1 MSNPPITREALAIRA
16 ADAAAA
22 WMNEPDA
29 KKSLPLWS
37 KMMSAVK
44 AYDSFRGPDDA

>member
-1 MSNPPITREALAIRA
+1 MTYVKPITREALAIRA

-37 KMMSAVK
+37 KMMMEVK
-44 AYDSFRGPDDA
+44 VYAAFAKR